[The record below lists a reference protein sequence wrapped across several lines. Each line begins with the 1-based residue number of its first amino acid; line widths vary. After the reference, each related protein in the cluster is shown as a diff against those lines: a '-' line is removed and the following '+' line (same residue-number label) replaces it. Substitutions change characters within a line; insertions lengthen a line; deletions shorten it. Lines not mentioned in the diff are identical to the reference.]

1 MQDYYCVVT
10 FNVTQHAL
18 IFEKLMKSKSIEV
31 KLMPVPRQVSSS
43 CGTAAKIPCESELD
57 ILKWCEEDNVPI
69 DAFHKI
75 IDKKGSNWFS
85 KHINK

>member
-1 MQDYYCVVT
+1 
-10 FNVTQHAL
+10 
-18 IFEKLMKSKSIEV
+18 MKSKSIEV

-43 CGTAAKIPCESELD
+43 CGTAAKIPCEFELD
-57 ILKWCEEDNVPI
+57 ILKWCEEEDVPI

-75 IDKKGSNWFS
+75 VAKKGSNWFS